1 MTETNQLRLG
11 LPKGSLQ
18 NATIELFGKAG
29 FQIVV
34 PSRGY
39 FPSIDDKE
47 ISCMLIRP
55 QEASRYVERGLLD
68 LAVTGFDW
76 ILGRDV
82 VEVAELEYSKVSR
95 RPVRWVVAVPEDSHI
110 KTVSDLNGARI
121 ATEAVELTQRFLD
134 EYQIDA
140 EIEFSWG
147 ATEVKAPHLADAIV
161 DVTETGSSL
170 RANRLRIVHEILSS
184 TTRLI
189 ASKDAMAD
197 PWKQQKIDDIAML
210 LRASLLAQGKSGLML
225 NVHGDNLA
233 VVEELLPSLK
243 SPTISQ
249 LQTPGWYAVN
259 TVVDSHL
266 VRDLIPR
273 LKAVGAEDIVE
284 LSLAKVVE

>member
-1 MTETNQLRLG
+1 MTEACRLWLG

-18 NATIELFGKAG
+18 NATQQLFARAG
-29 FQIVV
+29 FQIDIS
-34 PSRGY
+34 SRGY
-39 FPSIDDKE
+39 YPTIDDPE

-55 QEASRYVERGLLD
+55 QEASRYVEKGLLD
-68 LAVTGFDW
+68 LAITGYDW

-95 RPVRWVVAVPEDSHI
+95 RPVRWVIAVPEDSPI
-110 KTVSDLNGARI
+110 QTLAGLNGKRI
-121 ATEAVELTQRFLD
+121 ATEAVELTERFL
-134 EYQIDA
+134 A
-140 EIEFSWG
+140 EAGIQAEVEFSWG
-147 ATEVKAPHLADAIV
+147 ATEVKPPHLADAIV

-170 RANRLRIVHEILSS
+170 RANRLRIVHEILAS

-189 ASKDAMAD
+189 ASRAAMAD
-197 PWKQQKIDDIAML
+197 EWKRAKIGDIAML
-210 LRASLLAQGKSGLML
+210 LRAALLAQDKSALML

-233 VVEELLPSLK
+233 AVEEILPSLK

-259 TVVDSHL
+259 TIVDSHL

-273 LKAVGAEDIVE
+273 LKAAGAEDLVE
-284 LSLAKVVE
+284 LALAKVVE